1 MQPRAVE
8 RSPKR
13 PRQLVGLSENEM
25 DARALC
31 LSLSGPLAETE
42 RGSDEPEC
50 VALGE
55 ASEIMVGA
63 VSPHLDDASG

>member
-1 MQPRAVE
+1 M
-8 RSPKR
+8 
-13 PRQLVGLSENEM
+13 GLSENEM